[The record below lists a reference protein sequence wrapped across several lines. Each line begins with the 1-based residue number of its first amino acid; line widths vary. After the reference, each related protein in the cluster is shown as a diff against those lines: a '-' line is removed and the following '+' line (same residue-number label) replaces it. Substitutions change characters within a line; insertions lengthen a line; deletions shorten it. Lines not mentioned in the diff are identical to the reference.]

1 MLSGYSAVAA
11 RRCRRSGLPGL
22 TRCWAVSAACCW
34 NGLHPATAMDANYLA
49 IDSQWL
55 LSTPWRYPTSRRS
68 CALSWWQSREM
79 NRRSTAQIR
88 DIVATALNIS
98 DEDRLVMLPSGKQAL
113 FTNRVA
119 WAITH
124 MSQAGLLTRP
134 ERGRYLLSKRGE
146 NVLREYPERVDM
158 TVLLQFPEYQDFR
171 TRKSNKHLDE
181 SVGVVSDELSPSEA
195 VNAIVEDSY
204 DTLAAELLDRIL
216 AQPPAFL
223 EALSLKLLQAMGYGG
238 RESLA
243 EHTGRPG
250 DSGLDGIVRQDAL
263 GLDLVG
269 VQAKRYDK
277 DKTVQRP
284 DIQAFVGALQGAQ
297 TTRAYSLRPVG
308 SLPVHWYLRERRHAF
323 RLIDGKELT
332 KLMVRYNVG
341 VQVRETFDLKEI
353 DEDAFEE

>member
-1 MLSGYSAVAA
+1 M
-11 RRCRRSGLPGL
+11 
-22 TRCWAVSAACCW
+22 
-34 NGLHPATAMDANYLA
+34 ATVDRMAIPDFQTMMRPVLVA
-49 IDSQWL
+49 IDGDE
-55 LSTPWRYPTSRRS
+55 P
-68 CALSWWQSREM
+68 
-79 NRRSTAQIR
+79 RSTAQIR
-88 DIVATALNIS
+88 DEIATTLNIS
-98 DEDRLVMLPSGKQAL
+98 NEDRLVMLPSGKQKL

-124 MSQAGLLTRP
+124 MAQAGLLTRP
-134 ERGRYLLSKRGE
+134 ERGRYLLSKRGKK
-146 NVLREYPERVDM
+146 VLQEHPDRVDLQ
-158 TVLLQFPEYQDFR
+158 VLQQFPEYQDFR
-171 TRKSNKHLDE
+171 SRKSEKQAEKSVSVVDE
-181 SVGVVSDELSPSEA
+181 VSPSEA

-216 AQPPAFL
+216 AQPPTFL
-223 EALSLKLLQAMGYGG
+223 ESLSLKLLQAMGYGG
-238 RESLA
+238 RESLT
-243 EHTGRPG
+243 EHTGKPG

-277 DKTVQRP
+277 DNTVQRP

-297 TTRAYSLRPVG
+297 TTRGVFVTTGRFSPGALQFAESVAMRL
-308 SLPVHWYLRERRHAF
+308 

-341 VQVRETFDLKEI
+341 IQVRETFDLKQI

>member
-1 MLSGYSAVAA
+1 MPVAIPDFQTLMRPVLVAVQGDEPK
-11 RRCRRSGLPGL
+11 S
-22 TRCWAVSAACCW
+22 
-34 NGLHPATAMDANYLA
+34 N
-49 IDSQWL
+49 
-55 LSTPWRYPTSRRS
+55 
-68 CALSWWQSREM
+68 
-79 NRRSTAQIR
+79 AQIR
-88 DIVATALNIS
+88 DIVAPALNVS
-98 DEDRLVMLPSGKQAL
+98 DEDRQVMLPSGTQAL
-113 FTNRVA
+113 YNNRVA

-124 MSQAGLLTRP
+124 MSQAGLLNRP
-134 ERGRYLLSKRGE
+134 QRGRYLLSERGKK
-146 NVLREYPERVDM
+146 VLQEHPERVDM
-158 TVLLQFPEYQDFR
+158 AVLMQFPEYQDFR
-171 TRKSNKHLDE
+171 NRKSKKHIEE
-181 SVGVVSDELSPSEA
+181 SVSVVSDELSPSEA
-195 VNAIVEDSY
+195 IARIVEDSY

-216 AQPPAFL
+216 AQPPTFL

-243 EHTGRPG
+243 EHTGKPG

-297 TTRAYSLRPVG
+297 ATRGVFVTTGRFSPGALQFAENVAMR
-308 SLPVHWYLRERRHAF
+308 L

-341 VQVRETFDLKEI
+341 VQVRETFDLKQI

>member
-1 MLSGYSAVAA
+1 MSWAVAIPDFQTLM
-11 RRCRRSGLPGL
+11 RPVLV
-22 TRCWAVSAACCW
+22 AVQGDEPKS
-34 NGLHPATAMDANYLA
+34 N
-49 IDSQWL
+49 
-55 LSTPWRYPTSRRS
+55 
-68 CALSWWQSREM
+68 
-79 NRRSTAQIR
+79 AQIR
-88 DIVATALNIS
+88 DTVATALNVS
-98 DEDRLVMLPSGKQAL
+98 DGDRQVMLPSGKQEV

-119 WAITH
+119 WATTH
-124 MSQAGLLTRP
+124 MVQAGLLIRP
-134 ERGRYLLSKRGE
+134 QRGRHLLSERGKQ
-146 NVLREYPERVDM
+146 VLQQNPDRVDLH
-158 TVLLQFPEYQDFR
+158 VLAQFPEWHEFR
-171 TRKSNKHLDE
+171 NRKSERYAEK
-181 SVGVVSDELSPSEA
+181 SVSVVSDEVSPSEA

-216 AQPPAFL
+216 AQPPTFL

-243 EHTGRPG
+243 EHTGKPG

-297 TTRAYSLRPVG
+297 ATRGVFVTTGRFSPGALQFAENVAMR
-308 SLPVHWYLRERRHAF
+308 L

-341 VQVRETFDLKEI
+341 VQVRETFDLKQI